1 MSQSNAYSDLRV
13 FGEIKS
19 GKLTIFGEY
28 SLPTAD
34 GAANQI
40 LVTDG
45 SGNVSFQDASAVA
58 LTPPSIIDGTGI
70 NWTTIAPNTIQGNVT
85 LAPFTTTNL
94 AEGVN
99 LYYTDER
106 VDDRVN
112 ALLINGT
119 GITKAYND
127 SLNTLTLGVTLAPFT
142 TTNLAEGVNLY
153 YTDERVEDRMAA
165 VLYKGGRGTG
175 PDAITWTHVDGLDR
189 IFPTVSLTPFSTDD
203 LAEGTTNLYLTEN
216 SLYDLMDQ
224 IIQDSASVIWT
235 RNTVTNELTAT
246 ATGSSLE
253 VQLDGSVIALNP
265 TIDFITTPTISY
277 VINDDIV
284 NSKTTIQIDSPS
296 DAVIVLG
303 TGAGSA
309 VRKDN
314 LNSAI
319 GDYST
324 ISGGDGNT
332 VSGDYSTIAG
342 GTCNSITS
350 PGSFVGGG
358 ANHNVSGEGLPIMI
372 SPISTGPFP
381 NAVDGN
387 YFPTNTTSG
396 LGFGTGIEVIIAT
409 NTLIGWGS
417 YTLGVNYQV
426 GDTITIDGA
435 DVGGVS
441 GVDDIVFTVDAVID
455 GGSAVA
461 GGFNNDIFGVLNYI
475 GSGGDNLICGH
486 AATVAGGNS
495 NCINGLAGFS
505 DFSLGS
511 VIGGGI
517 ENVVCGDAQ
526 VISGGIGNV
535 ISSSNGSTIGGGD
548 ANSITIPYGINQEG
562 FSTIAGGHLNTVLAQ
577 FGTIGGG
584 LCNTSSCNYS
594 TVGGGCNNTA
604 SGIYSIVGGGGTNTA
619 FGTYSTIGGGV
630 GNTSSNNYSTV
641 GGGVN
646 NTASGACSTVGGGC
660 CNTASGCYSSTVGGG
675 TFNTT
680 SGDASTVGGGGTNT
694 ASGCFSVVSGGG
706 CNQSSCDYSTV
717 GGGRGNTASNT
728 YSTVSGGYNNAVTGI
743 SSTVGG
749 GSENTALGVASTLSG
764 GLYNATLSYS
774 STVSGGSCN
783 ITDADYST
791 IGGGFCNS
799 ACGIA
804 TTIGGGYNNVAT
816 ECNSTI
822 SGGYSNT
829 VSCGFSTI
837 GGGSCNDVSNIG
849 ATIGGGACNTAS
861 GQAATVGG
869 GVCNLSSCNVSTV
882 SGGFC
887 NTASSYTTTVGG
899 GNQNVASN
907 NSSIVGGGFQ
917 NTASGYRSTISG
929 GEDNIASNYYSTVGG
944 GRVNTSAGCNSTVS
958 GGFCNT
964 ASGGYSTVGGGICNT
979 ASCNNSTV
987 GGGTFNTT
995 SGDASTV
1002 GGGNQ
1007 NTASNS
1013 CSTVGG
1019 GFCNTASGA
1028 RSTIGGGCRNTA
1040 SCACSTIMGGYC
1052 NTVTHGGASAVGC
1065 NITSVCPNTLHTN
1078 YLNLYNFP
1086 AADQC
1091 NTTFLVR
1098 ESNGMVNYRTYG
1110 GLFAQTAQSSTIT
1123 ATVTESSLITTGVG
1137 SLIVPSNGFAVGD
1150 SFTARLAGIM
1160 SAANGQTLHVRV
1172 KSGSVLLADTG
1183 TMTLPTITTKYWQLE
1198 IGFTI
1203 RAIGAATVAI
1213 ISSNGL
1219 FSYTQNSGNS
1229 HEAIGFNT
1237 INSTTFDTTGS
1248 NTLSV
1253 TAEWGSTNAANS
1265 IFSSSFTLHKTF

>member
-119 GITKAYND
+119 GITKAYDD

-203 LAEGTTNLYLTEN
+203 LAEGTANLYLTEN

-224 IIQDSASVIWT
+224 IIQDSASVTWT

-246 ATGSSLE
+246 AIGSSLE
-253 VQLDGSVIALNP
+253 VQLDGAVIALNP

-350 PGSFVGGG
+350 IGSFVGGG
-358 ANHNVSGEGLPIMI
+358 ANHNVSGDGVPLAI
-372 SPISTGPFP
+372 SIITAGPFP
-381 NAVDGN
+381 NVIDGF
-387 YFPTNTTSG
+387 YIPTTTSSG
-396 LGFGTGIEVIIAT
+396 LGTGSKIIVQIVSNFVT
-409 NTLIGWGS
+409 GWELIIF
-417 YTLGVNYQV
+417 GVNYQV

-435 DVGGVS
+435 DVGGIS
-441 GVDDIVFTVDAVID
+441 GVDDIVFTVDEVID
-455 GGSAVA
+455 GGSVVA
-461 GGFNNDIFGVLNYI
+461 GGFNNDSFGVISTI
-475 GSGGDNLICGH
+475 GGGANNLMCAHTSVI
-486 AATVAGGNS
+486 AGGSS
-495 NCINGLAGFS
+495 NCINGIVGLS
-505 DFSLGS
+505 DFGLHSAIGGGENNS
-511 VIGGGI
+511 VFGYSHVISGGI
-517 ENVVCGDAQ
+517 ENV
-526 VISGGIGNV
+526 ISATD
-535 ISSSNGSTIGGGD
+535 SSTIGGGD
-548 ANSITIPYGINQEG
+548 TNSIVIPSG
-562 FSTIAGGHLNTVLAQ
+562 FSQIGGATIAGGNLNTVLAQ

-584 LCNTSSCNYS
+584 RQNTASCYFS
-594 TVGGGCNNTA
+594 TIGGGECNTA
-604 SGIYSIVGGGGTNTA
+604 SGNG
-619 FGTYSTIGGGV
+619 STIGGGV

-641 GGGVN
+641 GGGCY
-646 NTASGACSTVGGGC
+646 NTASGD
-660 CNTASGCYSSTVGGG
+660 Y
-675 TFNTT
+675 
-680 SGDASTVGGGGTNT
+680 STVGGGGTNT
-694 ASGCFSVVSGGG
+694 SSGYFSVVSGGG

-728 YSTVSGGYNNAVTGI
+728 YSTVSGGYNNAATGI

-783 ITDADYST
+783 LADDDYST

-829 VSCGFSTI
+829 VSCCFSTI

-887 NTASSYTTTVGG
+887 NTASSNTTTVGG

-944 GRVNTSAGCNSTVS
+944 GKVNTSAGCNSTVS
-958 GGFCNT
+958 GGYCNT
-964 ASGGYSTVGGGICNT
+964 ASGYCSTVGGGFCNTTSANSSTVGGGVFNT
-979 ASCNNSTV
+979 ASCNYSTV

-995 SGDASTV
+995 SGSNSTV

-1007 NTASNS
+1007 NTASNA

-1040 SCACSTIMGGYC
+1040 SCNYSTVSGGLCNVASCTSSTVGGGCNNTTSGDASTIMGGLC
-1052 NTVTHGGASAVGC
+1052 NTVTHSCASAVGC

-1091 NTTFLVR
+1091 NPTFLVR
-1098 ESNGMVNYRTYG
+1098 GSNGMVNYRTYG

-1137 SLIVPSNGFAVGD
+1137 SLTVPSNGFVVGD
-1150 SFTARLAGIM
+1150 SFTARLAGTL
-1160 SAANGQTLHVRV
+1160 SAANGQTLRVRV
-1172 KSGSVLLADTG
+1172 KSGLVLLADTG
-1183 TMTLPTITTKYWQLE
+1183 AMTLTTITSKYWQLE

-1203 RAIGAATVAI
+1203 RAIGAATVAV

-1219 FSYTQNSGNS
+1219 FSYTQNSGTS
-1229 HEAIGFNT
+1229 HEAIGFDT

-1253 TAEWGSTNAANS
+1253 TAEWGSTNATNS

>member
-119 GITKAYND
+119 GITKAYDD

-224 IIQDSASVIWT
+224 IIQDSASVTWT

-284 NSKTTIQIDSPS
+284 NGKTTIQIDSPS

-409 NTLIGWGS
+409 NTLTGWGS

-548 ANSITIPYGINQEG
+548 ANSITIPYGINQAG

-584 LCNTSSCNYS
+584 LCNTASGSIS
-594 TVGGGCNNTA
+594 TVGGGRENTA
-604 SGIYSIVGGGGTNTA
+604 LSN
-619 FGTYSTIGGGV
+619 YSTIGGGES
-630 GNTSSNNYSTV
+630 NTASGYHSTV

-646 NTASGACSTVGGGC
+646 NAASDYYSTVSGGVNNAASSNSSTVGGGRQNTASSYSSTVSGGYN
-660 CNTASGCYSSTVGGG
+660 NTASGSYSGILGGRQNTASGYRSTISGGEDNIASGACSTVGGG

-694 ASGCFSVVSGGG
+694 TSGCFSVVSGGG

-728 YSTVSGGYNNAVTGI
+728 YSTVSGGYNNAATGI

-829 VSCGFSTI
+829 VSCCFSTI

-929 GEDNIASNYYSTVGG
+929 GEDNIASCNY
-944 GRVNTSAGCNSTVS
+944 
-958 GGFCNT
+958 
-964 ASGGYSTVGGGICNT
+964 
-979 ASCNNSTV
+979 STV

-1040 SCACSTIMGGYC
+1040 SGACSTIMGGYC

-1150 SFTARLAGIM
+1150 SFTARLAGTL